1 MNITDKNMKET
12 KVASNFWKN
21 KNEYPDYPF
30 VKERR
35 KYELDFLLE
44 NINPSAK
51 SLFDMGCGDGSTVIL
66 LRELSNIKRF
76 YCHDISDNLM
86 SGDWGERN
94 SEVIK
99 KSVDFN
105 DPLIDLPEADVT
117 ICMNMF
123 PYIFDDSILRGILV
137 KIKSDLFLSRVTC
150 EKNGRLIINK
160 YSEDLGD
167 YIASVYRTKEEY
179 KSLYEEHFSEV
190 VFFRSFPDE
199 IESKYGTNQY
209 FFICKK

>member
-1 MNITDKNMKET
+1 MKET

-86 SGDWGERN
+86 NGDWGERN

-123 PYIFDDSILRGILV
+123 PYIFDDSILRRILG